1 MLRKTAFF
9 LLSFVILLTGCSAKN
24 PSTQKALDL
33 RVKLMEAGGCSFT
46 ADITAD
52 YDQRVYDFS
61 VTCDYQAGQE
71 AKITVTEPEEIA
83 GISAKISAD
92 TARLEFDGLELEFG
106 QMANGLVSPME
117 ACWVL
122 TQSWNSGYIHSVG
135 ADEELMRI
143 TCLDGYG
150 DKELTVDTWLDEAG
164 IPVHGEITYE
174 GVRRLALDITE
185 FRWDD

>member
-1 MLRKTAFF
+1 
-9 LLSFVILLTGCSAKN
+9 
-24 PSTQKALDL
+24 
-33 RVKLMEAGGCSFT
+33 
-46 ADITAD
+46 
-52 YDQRVYDFS
+52 
-61 VTCDYQAGQE
+61 
-71 AKITVTEPEEIA
+71 
-83 GISAKISAD
+83 
-92 TARLEFDGLELEFG
+92 
-106 QMANGLVSPME
+106 MANGLVSPME